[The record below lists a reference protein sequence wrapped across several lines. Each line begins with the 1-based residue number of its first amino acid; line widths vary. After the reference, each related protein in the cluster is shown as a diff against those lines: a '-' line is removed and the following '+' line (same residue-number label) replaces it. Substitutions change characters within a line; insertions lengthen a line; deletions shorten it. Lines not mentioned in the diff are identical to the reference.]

1 MYVQDIDRMKL
12 LENIHIHER
21 FEISSE
27 INSMLSNVILNTF
40 HFTSIFMFNYRHRR
54 KTALAVKRDANE
66 HRSANKAT
74 ADKA

>member
-40 HFTSIFMFNYRHRR
+40 HFTSVFMFNCRYGR

>member
-40 HFTSIFMFNYRHRR
+40 HFTSVFMFNYRHGR

-66 HRSANKAT
+66 PRSANKAT

>member
-40 HFTSIFMFNYRHRR
+40 HFTSVFMFNYRHGR

-66 HRSANKAT
+66 PRSANKAT
-74 ADKA
+74 AHKA

>member
-40 HFTSIFMFNYRHRR
+40 HFTSAFMFNYRHGR

>member
-27 INSMLSNVILNTF
+27 INSTLSNVILNTF
-40 HFTSIFMFNYRHRR
+40 HFTSVFMFNYRHGR

-66 HRSANKAT
+66 PRSANKAT

>member
-21 FEISSE
+21 FEIPSE

-40 HFTSIFMFNYRHRR
+40 HFTSVFMFNYGR